1 MNLFR
6 EHIHSLPTLIE
17 EVFPIFKAEADRV
30 FDEALCQSLTRLHT
44 IGCGDSHHAC
54 EATELAFELLGG
66 VPTEPMMAMQ
76 FARYAMAAPPS
87 PVVLRQ
93 AQEGEGSCVIGVSVP
108 AGDAHH

>member
-87 PVVLRQ
+87 PVSFDRLRR
-93 AQEGEGSCVIGVSVP
+93 ERGVVSSVFLSP
-108 AGDAHH
+108 AG

>member
-17 EVFPIFKAEADRV
+17 EVFPIFKVKADRV

-54 EATELAFELLGG
+54 EATELAFS
-66 VPTEPMMAMQ
+66 
-76 FARYAMAAPPS
+76 FWAACPPS
-87 PVVLRQ
+87 R
-93 AQEGEGSCVIGVSVP
+93 
-108 AGDAHH
+108 